1 MKTEEREQI
10 IQVLN
15 DTNTLR
21 KFEDLY
27 FRWQDEKQY
36 EDFNDYTM
44 SMMKSMPTG
53 ASLIKGTKR
62 PFGVSFNYGG
72 SRVHLFL
79 KFENK
84 GRYCKLAA
92 KII

>member
-21 KFEDLY
+21 KFENLY
-27 FRWQDEKQY
+27 FRWQDENQY

-44 SMMKSMPTG
+44 SMMKSMPTPTLSPCM
-53 ASLIKGTKR
+53 SLCWTAPR
-62 PFGVSFNYGG
+62 
-72 SRVHLFL
+72 R
-79 KFENK
+79 
-84 GRYCKLAA
+84 
-92 KII
+92 